1 MDIIENKT
9 SFAEK
14 EVLMLAGRE
23 NNSRRSYVVV
33 NRLQAKHVPVSP
45 EKTVQLFNQLGE
57 LIKEAYPNETILVIG
72 FAETATAIGAYV
84 AEVLS
89 GQSYYLHTTR
99 EEIKDVQKLVEFCE
113 EHSHATEQILYCKN
127 WPHIKE
133 QIDRIVFV
141 EDEVTTGKTILNFVK
156 ALKEDGLI
164 DSSMK
169 LAVASVVNGMDETSI
184 DRFRSQGIEWHYL
197 LKLRTEHIEEQLLK
211 INQAEVEEVYD
222 EWDLPTFEIKKISG
236 KINPRIGVPAAIY
249 AEKCD
254 LLADQIIQAIGKPQ
268 LAGKKVLV
276 MGTEEFMYPAIK
288 AAEKMLKECEV
299 HSIRTHSTT
308 RSPILPFDHKDYPL
322 KSRYALTSFYSDT
335 RQTYIYNLA
344 QYDYAV
350 ILTDANES
358 TLGFGELCK
367 ALSHEGC
374 NTIMLIKWVE

>member
-9 SFAEK
+9 SFVEK

-57 LIKEAYPNETILVIG
+57 LIKEAYPNETILMIG

-84 AEVLS
+84 AEVLG

-99 EEIKDVQKLVEFCE
+99 EEIKEVQKLVEFCE

-127 WPHIKE
+127 WPQIKE

-156 ALKEDGLI
+156 ALKDDGLI

-184 DRFRSQGIEWHYL
+184 ERFRSQGIEWHYL

-211 INQAEVEEVYD
+211 IDQAEVDEVYD

-236 KINPRIGVPAAIY
+236 KTNPRVGVPVTAY
-249 AEKCD
+249 VEKCD
-254 LLADQIIQAIGKPQ
+254 LLADQIIQAIGKPH

-358 TLGFGELCK
+358 TSGFGELCK
-367 ALSHEGC
+367 ALAHKGC
-374 NTIMLIKWVE
+374 DTIMLIKWVE

>member
-1 MDIIENKT
+1 
-9 SFAEK
+9 
-14 EVLMLAGRE
+14 
-23 NNSRRSYVVV
+23 
-33 NRLQAKHVPVSP
+33 
-45 EKTVQLFNQLGE
+45 
-57 LIKEAYPNETILVIG
+57 
-72 FAETATAIGAYV
+72 
-84 AEVLS
+84 
-89 GQSYYLHTTR
+89 
-99 EEIKDVQKLVEFCE
+99 
-113 EHSHATEQILYCKN
+113 
-127 WPHIKE
+127 
-133 QIDRIVFV
+133 
-141 EDEVTTGKTILNFVK
+141 
-156 ALKEDGLI
+156 
-164 DSSMK
+164 MK

-184 DRFRSQGIEWHYL
+184 ERFRSQGIEWHYL

-211 INQAEVEEVYD
+211 IDQAEVDEVYD

-236 KINPRIGVPAAIY
+236 KTNPRVGVPVTAY
-249 AEKCD
+249 VEKCD
-254 LLADQIIQAIGKPQ
+254 LLADQIIQAIGKPH

-358 TLGFGELCK
+358 TSGFGELCK
-367 ALSHEGC
+367 ALAHKGC
-374 NTIMLIKWVE
+374 DTIMLIKWVE